1 MSRSTASTRGRGVT
15 CEITIDAAAIA
26 SAVGAATKGIAR
38 EPGDVYAFDPEADEG
53 RERARGETS
62 ACERGSNGREATT
75 SGTESVVMREEMM
88 PGKRRSF
95 EGETSRGAGKATPK
109 TKTKE
114 LEPKTKTETTIPE
127 GSMDEP
133 YVRYEDLFGASD
145 LFSKSNSRA
154 RSAQADMY
162 VQDYMERRV
171 YGYAHASVKRKARGG
186 RGHKRGRRELT
197 MERRVVGVGR
207 PEDALDFTDEEEPA
221 CGRRH
226 EPLQALPPSFSVARG
241 DKVPDGELLLK
252 PTWIQRHARPKAIEN
267 KMKVEARALKLKDSM
282 MKKTKVGKQSAPK
295 GLTVADVAQRARAE
309 ASPMRKRFKTAAK
322 TKLPKDH
329 AVPSCDPSL
338 MDNLK
343 MPGTIFDCDDFL
355 HDHDDMLFWD
365 ALNDIHHPKELD
377 FCDERAGT
385 RSPSPGFSSDDTRSP
400 KPTSKHNTVDRR
412 LRALEKKLLR
422 GDFHKQSPTSE
433 RRLANRSTLNHE
445 GNANAVQ
452 RPKSKTVDDTAHNI
466 DSEHKKRSVS
476 GGSDGQ
482 QNATSLPA
490 ASVQAE
496 MQTLK
501 DTILALQRRQD
512 EYEVERARH
521 KKYLYDLS
529 RMHQEHTKSLE
540 SIIDVYQGRLQA
552 MSPRSPRARERLMST
567 ARNTGTPRTAPKL
580 ERRGYDELS
589 GDYHASPSDRFDRPM
604 RARGPFTEPR
614 HDANRY
620 HDYDAGAGRERQFNR
635 EQAARHYEMIAE
647 LAAECSK
654 QRNRWDL

>member
-62 ACERGSNGREATT
+62 ACERGSNGRDATT
-75 SGTESVVMREEMM
+75 SGTESVVMRE
-88 PGKRRSF
+88 GIAGGRRCF
-95 EGETSRGAGKATPK
+95 EGETSRGAAKATPTAK
-109 TKTKE
+109 KIEATPTQK
-114 LEPKTKTETTIPE
+114 KTETTIPE

-133 YVRYEDLFGASD
+133 YVQYEDLFGASA
-145 LFSKSNSRA
+145 LFAKSNSRA

-207 PEDALDFTDEEEPA
+207 PEDALDFADEEEPA

-267 KMKVEARALKLKDSM
+267 KMKVEPRALKVKDSM
-282 MKKTKVGKQSAPK
+282 MKKTKVGKQSAPM
-295 GLTVADVAQRARAE
+295 GLTVADAAQRTRAE
-309 ASPMRKRFKTAAK
+309 TAPRRKRFKDAK
-322 TKLPKDH
+322 TKLPKEQ

-343 MPGTIFDCDDFL
+343 MPGTIFDGDDFL
-355 HDHDDMLFWD
+355 HDHDDMQFWD
-365 ALNDIHHPKELD
+365 ALNDIHHPKEID
-377 FCDERAGT
+377 VCDERAGT
-385 RSPSPGFSSDDTRSP
+385 RSPSPGFDSDDTGSP

-422 GDFHKQSPTSE
+422 GDFHKQSPMSE
-433 RRLANRSTLNHE
+433 RRPANRSTSNHE
-445 GNANAVQ
+445 DNANAVQ

-521 KKYLYDLS
+521 EKYLYDLS

-552 MSPRSPRARERLMST
+552 MSPQSPRARERLMST

-580 ERRGYDELS
+580 ERMVYDELS
-589 GDYHASPSDRFDRPM
+589 GDHHASPSDRFDRPM
-604 RARGPFTEPR
+604 RARGPFSEPR

-620 HDYDAGAGRERQFNR
+620 HDYDSGVGRERQFNR